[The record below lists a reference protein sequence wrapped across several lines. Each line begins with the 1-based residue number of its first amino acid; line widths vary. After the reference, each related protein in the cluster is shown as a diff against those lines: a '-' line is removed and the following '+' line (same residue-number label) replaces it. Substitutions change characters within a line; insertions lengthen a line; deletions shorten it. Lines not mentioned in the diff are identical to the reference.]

1 MKREQVIDLLVTH
14 RHLIPV
20 ARKGHYMMMVP
31 RRLMVGANFANFA
44 NFGGVDR
51 QKLAKLAKLAP
62 TDKVSWG
69 SGTG

>member
-31 RRLMVGANFANFA
+31 HV
-44 NFGGVDR
+44 
-51 QKLAKLAKLAP
+51 
-62 TDKVSWG
+62 
-69 SGTG
+69 